1 MKVNLRG
8 ALAEGAPQQEF
19 ELPLEGSTTRE
30 DLLAKLSGRVPALA
44 RYLKAS
50 AETGKPISLMIVAD
64 GNWVHPG
71 DSVAANAEVEI
82 CPPISGG

>member
-1 MKVNLRG
+1 MKVHLRG

-19 ELPLEGSTTRE
+19 QLPLEGSTTRE
-30 DLLAKLSGRVPALA
+30 EPARHAGRAGPGHRALHE
-44 RYLKAS
+44 AS
-50 AETGKPISLMIVAD
+50 AETGKPVALMIVAD

-71 DSVAANAEVEI
+71 DSVGADAEVEI

>member
-1 MKVNLRG
+1 MKIILRG
-8 ALAEGAPQQEF
+8 TLAEGAPQQEF

-30 DLLAKLSGRVPALA
+30 GLLAALAGHVPAIA

-50 AETGKPISLMIVAD
+50 VETGKPVSIMIVAD
-64 GNWVHPG
+64 GNWIHPG
-71 DSVAANAEVEI
+71 DSVKANAEVEL